1 MRHGVAPADSVAVIG
16 LGYVGIQLATA
27 LGRERP
33 TIGFDQDESK
43 LDEYRLGHDP
53 SGELSAGAFN
63 DATQLS
69 FTSDPGTLAGASIAI
84 VAVPTPVDN
93 GIRPDLSYLASASET
108 LGRVMQPGVIVIYE
122 STVYPG
128 ATEEVCIPALER
140 SSGLKWKKD
149 FHVGYSP
156 ERINPGDPEHGL
168 TQITKLIAADD
179 EITLAKLETLLSLIH
194 ILTLPTN
201 REV

>member
-1 MRHGVAPADSVAVIG
+1 MRHAMAPADSVAVIG

-69 FTSDPGTLAGASIAI
+69 FTSDPGTLGGVSNAI
-84 VAVPTPVDN
+84 LAVPPPVDTRN
-93 GIRPDLSYLASASET
+93 PPELS
-108 LGRVMQPGVIVIYE
+108 
-122 STVYPG
+122 
-128 ATEEVCIPALER
+128 
-140 SSGLKWKKD
+140 
-149 FHVGYSP
+149 
-156 ERINPGDPEHGL
+156 
-168 TQITKLIAADD
+168 
-179 EITLAKLETLLSLIH
+179 
-194 ILTLPTN
+194 
-201 REV
+201 